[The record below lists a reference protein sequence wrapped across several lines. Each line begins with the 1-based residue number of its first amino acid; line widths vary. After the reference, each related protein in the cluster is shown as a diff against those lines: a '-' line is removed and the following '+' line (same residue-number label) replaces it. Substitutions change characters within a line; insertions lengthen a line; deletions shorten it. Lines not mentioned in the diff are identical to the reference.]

1 VRELNY
7 SRHVFPPRWG
17 VECEPEDSFMRRMTV
32 VVLLSALVSG
42 CFASDQPLF
51 SAETAVLAL
60 GDGGR
65 YATFE
70 LDDGK
75 EKPSDPLTVR
85 PGPGNVYEFVNEK
98 GAATPVTFHPLAG
111 DEHVAQVKLEG
122 DAGYGYVLVRLAS
135 PKETVVVPVECNK
148 QDAARMQALGVVRR
162 DQFECRI
169 DKVGDAAAF
178 FLGLKRSEPTS
189 RMVRE

>member
-1 VRELNY
+1 
-7 SRHVFPPRWG
+7 
-17 VECEPEDSFMRRMTV
+17 MRRIAV

-75 EKPSDPLTVR
+75 ERPSDPMTVR
-85 PGPGNVYEFVNEK
+85 PGPGNVYEFIDHK
-98 GAATPVTFHPLAG
+98 GTVTAVSFHPLSG

-122 DAGYGYVLVRLAS
+122 DAGYGYVLARIAS
-135 PKETVVVPVECNK
+135 PNEIVARPAECHK
-148 QDAARMQALGVVRR
+148 QDEAKMQALGVVRR
-162 DQFECRI
+162 DQYECRI
-169 DKVGDAAAF
+169 DKVADVAAF
-178 FLGLKRSEPTS
+178 FLGLKRSEPVS

>member
-1 VRELNY
+1 
-7 SRHVFPPRWG
+7 
-17 VECEPEDSFMRRMTV
+17 MRRIAV
-32 VVLLSALVSG
+32 VVMLSALLSG

-75 EKPSDPLTVR
+75 ERPSDPLTVR
-85 PGPGNVYEFVNEK
+85 PGPGNVYDFINEK

-122 DAGYGYVLVRLAS
+122 DAGYGYVLVRVAS
-135 PKETVVVPVECNK
+135 AKEAVVVPAECNK
-148 QDAARMQALGVVRR
+148 QDAAKMQALGVVQRN
-162 DQFECRI
+162 QFECRI
-169 DKVGDAAAF
+169 DKVADPLAF
-178 FLGLKRSEPTS
+178 FAGLKRSQSVS

>member
-1 VRELNY
+1 MF
-7 SRHVFPPRWG
+7 SRHGTG
-17 VECEPEDSFMRRMTV
+17 VEYPSEDPFMRRIAV

-70 LDDGK
+70 RDDGK
-75 EKPSDPLTVR
+75 EAPSDPLTVR
-85 PGPGNVYEFVNEK
+85 PGAGNVYQFINEK
-98 GAATPVTFHPLAG
+98 GAATAVTFHPLAG
-111 DEHVAQVKLEG
+111 EEHVAQVKLEG
-122 DAGYGYVLVRLAS
+122 DAGYGYVLVRVAS
-135 PKETVVVPVECNK
+135 PMEAVVVPAECNK
-148 QDAARMQALGVVRR
+148 QDPARMQAFGVVQRN
-162 DQFECRI
+162 QFECRI
-169 DKVGDAAAF
+169 DKVADPLGF
-178 FLGLKRSEPTS
+178 FAGLKRSPSVS